1 MNFESTLSN
10 DEIIR
15 SPDTSYVPDD
25 TGDSGSDSISG
36 DNVPAAPPISSIDVN
51 DGKTTVVI
59 VQQPAADTGEDRTDN
74 TTADGVEE
82 QPAADVQLTTTVDEQ
97 VEDVTGLPG
106 VVKSVFG
113 EYRPRTQ
120 TITETRADGTVLTSV
135 ECVPGLAGLD
145 WYWLSGVFMFG
156 LILWS
161 FFRFLGGVL
170 KS

>member
-10 DEIIR
+10 ADDIVR
-15 SPDTSYVPDD
+15 SPDTSYIPDD
-25 TGDSGSDSISG
+25 TDTGDD
-36 DNVPAAPPISSIDVN
+36 AAPTPPISSIDVD

-59 VQQPAADTGEDRTDN
+59 VQQPAADTSEDKTD
-74 TTADGVEE
+74 D
-82 QPAADVQLTTTVDEQ
+82 AADVQLTTTVDEQ

-120 TITETRADGTVLTSV
+120 TITETRADGTILTSV

-145 WYWLSGVFMFG
+145 WYWISGVFMFG
-156 LILWS
+156 LVLWS

>member
-10 DEIIR
+10 ADDIVR
-15 SPDTSYVPDD
+15 SPDTSYIPDD
-25 TGDSGSDSISG
+25 TDTGDD
-36 DNVPAAPPISSIDVN
+36 AATTPPISSIDVD

-59 VQQPAADTGEDRTDN
+59 VQQPATTDADKTDDEATDGEGDQT
-74 TTADGVEE
+74 
-82 QPAADVQLTTTVDEQ
+82 AADVQLTTTVDDH

-113 EYRPRTQ
+113 EYHPRTQ
-120 TITETRADGTVLTSV
+120 TITETRSDGTVLTSV

-156 LILWS
+156 LVLWS

>member
-10 DEIIR
+10 ADDIVR
-15 SPDTSYVPDD
+15 SPDTSYIPDD
-25 TGDSGSDSISG
+25 TDTGDDA
-36 DNVPAAPPISSIDVN
+36 VTTPPISSIDVD

-59 VQQPAADTGEDRTDN
+59 VQQPAASEDKTDDATTDGEGDQT
-74 TTADGVEE
+74 
-82 QPAADVQLTTTVDEQ
+82 AADVQLTSTVDAHE
-97 VEDVTGLPG
+97 EDTTGLPG

-113 EYRPRTQ
+113 EYHPRTQ
-120 TITETRADGTVLTSV
+120 TITETRSDGTVLTSV

-156 LILWS
+156 LVLWS

>member
-10 DEIIR
+10 ADDIVR
-15 SPDTSYVPDD
+15 SPDTSYIPDD
-25 TGDSGSDSISG
+25 TDAGDTTT
-36 DNVPAAPPISSIDVN
+36 PTPPISSIDVD

-59 VQQPAADTGEDRTDN
+59 VQ
-74 TTADGVEE
+74 

-156 LILWS
+156 LVLWS

>member
-10 DEIIR
+10 PDDIVR
-15 SPDTSYVPDD
+15 SPDTSYIPDD
-25 TGDSGSDSISG
+25 TDTGDDAT
-36 DNVPAAPPISSIDVN
+36 PTPPISSIDVD

-59 VQQPAADTGEDRTDN
+59 VQQPAASEEKTDDAATDGE
-74 TTADGVEE
+74 EE
-82 QPAADVQLTTTVDEQ
+82 QPATDVQLTTAVDAHE
-97 VEDVTGLPG
+97 EDTTGLPG

-113 EYRPRTQ
+113 EYHPRTQ

-156 LILWS
+156 LVLWS

>member
-1 MNFESTLSN
+1 MNLESTLSN
-10 DEIIR
+10 ADDIVR
-15 SPDTSYVPDD
+15 SPDTSYIPDD
-25 TGDSGSDSISG
+25 TDTGDD
-36 DNVPAAPPISSIDVN
+36 AATTPPISSIDVD

-59 VQQPAADTGEDRTDN
+59 VQQPAASTEEEKTDD
-74 TTADGVEE
+74 TTADGEEE
-82 QPAADVQLTTTVDEQ
+82 QTAADVQLTTNIDEH

-113 EYRPRTQ
+113 EYHPRTQ

-145 WYWLSGVFMFG
+145 WYWISGVFMFG

>member
-1 MNFESTLSN
+1 MNFESTLPN
-10 DEIIR
+10 ADDIVR
-15 SPDTSYVPDD
+15 SPDTSYIPDD
-25 TGDSGSDSISG
+25 TETGGDAT
-36 DNVPAAPPISSIDVN
+36 PTPPISSIDVD

-59 VQQPAADTGEDRTDN
+59 VQQPAANEEKPDETATDGE
-74 TTADGVEE
+74 EE
-82 QPAADVQLTTTVDEQ
+82 QPTADVQLTTTVDAHE
-97 VEDVTGLPG
+97 EDTTGLPG

-113 EYRPRTQ
+113 EYHPRTQ

-135 ECVPGLAGLD
+135 ECVPGLAGPD
-145 WYWLSGVFMFG
+145 WYWISGVFMFG

>member
-1 MNFESTLSN
+1 M
-10 DEIIR
+10 
-15 SPDTSYVPDD
+15 
-25 TGDSGSDSISG
+25 
-36 DNVPAAPPISSIDVN
+36 
-51 DGKTTVVI
+51 
-59 VQQPAADTGEDRTDN
+59 
-74 TTADGVEE
+74 
-82 QPAADVQLTTTVDEQ
+82 QLTTTVDEQ

>member
-10 DEIIR
+10 GDDLVK
-15 SPDTSYVPDD
+15 SPDTSTIPDTDLTD
-25 TGDSGSDSISG
+25 TDLTDTT
-36 DNVPAAPPISSIDVN
+36 PITSVDAD
-51 DGKTTVVI
+51 DGKTTVI
-59 VQQPAADTGEDRTDN
+59 VVQAPAAESS
-74 TTADGVEE
+74 EE
-82 QPAADVQLTTTVDEQ
+82 QSVDAAAEGEEVSAAGALLTTSVDPHT
-97 VEDVTGLPG
+97 EDSTGLPG

-113 EYRPRTQ
+113 EYHPRTQ
-120 TITETRADGTVLTSV
+120 TVTETLADGTVLTST

-145 WYWLSGVFMFG
+145 WYWISGVFMFG

>member
-10 DEIIR
+10 ADDIVR
-15 SPDTSYVPDD
+15 SPDTSYIPDD
-25 TGDSGSDSISG
+25 TDTGDDA
-36 DNVPAAPPISSIDVN
+36 VTTPPISSIDVD

-59 VQQPAADTGEDRTDN
+59 VQQPAADTSEDKTDDAATDGEDDQT
-74 TTADGVEE
+74 
-82 QPAADVQLTTTVDEQ
+82 AADVQLTTTVDAHE
-97 VEDVTGLPG
+97 EDTTGLPG

-113 EYRPRTQ
+113 EYHPRTQ
-120 TITETRADGTVLTSV
+120 TITETRSDGTVLTSV

-156 LILWS
+156 LVLWS

>member
-10 DEIIR
+10 AGDIVR
-15 SPDTSYVPDD
+15 SPDTSYIPADTD
-25 TGDSGSDSISG
+25 TGEDSTPT
-36 DNVPAAPPISSIDVN
+36 VPPISSVDVD

-59 VQQPAADTGEDRTDN
+59 VQQPAANEEKADDTAADGEDDQT
-74 TTADGVEE
+74 
-82 QPAADVQLTTTVDEQ
+82 AADVQLTTTVDAHE
-97 VEDVTGLPG
+97 EDATGLPG

-113 EYRPRTQ
+113 EYHPRTQ
-120 TITETRADGTVLTSV
+120 TITETRTDGTVLTSV

-145 WYWLSGVFMFG
+145 WYWISGVFMFG

>member
-10 DEIIR
+10 PDDIVR
-15 SPDTSYVPDD
+15 SPDTSYIPDD
-25 TGDSGSDSISG
+25 TDTGDD
-36 DNVPAAPPISSIDVN
+36 AATTPPISSIDVD

-59 VQQPAADTGEDRTDN
+59 VQQPAASEDKTDDAATDGE
-74 TTADGVEE
+74 EE

-156 LILWS
+156 LVLWS

>member
-10 DEIIR
+10 ADDIVR
-15 SPDTSYVPDD
+15 SPDTSYIPDD
-25 TGDSGSDSISG
+25 TDTT
-36 DNVPAAPPISSIDVN
+36 PPISSIDVD

-59 VQQPAADTGEDRTDN
+59 VQQPAADTGEDKADDAA
-74 TTADGVEE
+74 ADGED
-82 QPAADVQLTTTVDEQ
+82 QTAADVQLTTTVDAHE
-97 VEDVTGLPG
+97 EDSTGLPG

-113 EYRPRTQ
+113 EYHPRTQ
-120 TITETRADGTVLTSV
+120 TITETRSDGTVLTSV

-156 LILWS
+156 LVLWS

>member
-10 DEIIR
+10 ADDIVR
-15 SPDTSYVPDD
+15 SPDTSYIPDD
-25 TGDSGSDSISG
+25 TDAGDTATSTLP
-36 DNVPAAPPISSIDVN
+36 VSSIDVD

-59 VQQPAADTGEDRTDN
+59 VQQSAADTGEDKLDDAA
-74 TTADGVEE
+74 ADGEVE
-82 QPAADVQLTTTVDEQ
+82 QAAADVQLTTTVDEQ

-113 EYRPRTQ
+113 EYHPRTQ

-156 LILWS
+156 LVLWS

>member
-1 MNFESTLSN
+1 MVRN
-10 DEIIR
+10 
-15 SPDTSYVPDD
+15 
-25 TGDSGSDSISG
+25 
-36 DNVPAAPPISSIDVN
+36 
-51 DGKTTVVI
+51 
-59 VQQPAADTGEDRTDN
+59 TGEDKLDDAA
-74 TTADGVEE
+74 ADGEVE
-82 QPAADVQLTTTVDEQ
+82 QAAADVQLTTTVDEQ

-113 EYRPRTQ
+113 EYRPRTR

-156 LILWS
+156 LVLWS

>member
-10 DEIIR
+10 ADDIVR
-15 SPDTSYVPDD
+15 SPDTSYIPDD
-25 TGDSGSDSISG
+25 TDTGDDAT
-36 DNVPAAPPISSIDVN
+36 PTPPISSIDVD

-59 VQQPAADTGEDRTDN
+59 VQQPTADTGEDKTDDAA
-74 TTADGVEE
+74 TDGETE
-82 QPAADVQLTTTVDEQ
+82 QPTADVQLTTTVDAHE
-97 VEDVTGLPG
+97 EDTTGLPG

-113 EYRPRTQ
+113 EYHPRTQ

-156 LILWS
+156 LVLWS

>member
-10 DEIIR
+10 ADDIVR
-15 SPDTSYVPDD
+15 SPDTSYIPDD
-25 TGDSGSDSISG
+25 TDTT
-36 DNVPAAPPISSIDVN
+36 PPISSIDVD

-59 VQQPAADTGEDRTDN
+59 VQQPAASEDKTDDAATDGEDAQT
-74 TTADGVEE
+74 
-82 QPAADVQLTTTVDEQ
+82 AADVQLTTTVDEQ

-113 EYRPRTQ
+113 EYHPRTQ
-120 TITETRADGTVLTSV
+120 TITETRSDGTVLTSV

-145 WYWLSGVFMFG
+145 WYWISGVFMFG
-156 LILWS
+156 LVLWS

>member
-10 DEIIR
+10 ADDIVR
-15 SPDTSYVPDD
+15 SPDTSYIPDDID
-25 TGDSGSDSISG
+25 TGDTAT
-36 DNVPAAPPISSIDVN
+36 PTPPISSIDVD

-59 VQQPAADTGEDRTDN
+59 VQQPAADTGEDKADDTATDGE
-74 TTADGVEE
+74 DE
-82 QPAADVQLTTTVDEQ
+82 QPAADVQLTTTVDAHE
-97 VEDVTGLPG
+97 EDTTGLPG

-113 EYRPRTQ
+113 EYHPRTQ

-156 LILWS
+156 LVLWS

>member
-10 DEIIR
+10 ADNIVR
-15 SPDTSYVPDD
+15 SPDTSYIPDD
-25 TGDSGSDSISG
+25 TDAGEDSTPT
-36 DNVPAAPPISSIDVN
+36 VPPISSVDVD

-59 VQQPAADTGEDRTDN
+59 VQQPAANEEKTDDTA
-74 TTADGVEE
+74 ADGEE
-82 QPAADVQLTTTVDEQ
+82 DQAAADVQLTTNIDDH
-97 VEDVTGLPG
+97 VEDATGLPG

-113 EYRPRTQ
+113 EYHPRTQ

-145 WYWLSGVFMFG
+145 WYWISGVFMFG

>member
-10 DEIIR
+10 ADNIVR
-15 SPDTSYVPDD
+15 SPDTSYIPDD
-25 TGDSGSDSISG
+25 TDTDTGDT
-36 DNVPAAPPISSIDVN
+36 PATPPIASVDVD

-59 VQQPAADTGEDRTDN
+59 VQQPAAAADAEKTDDVATDGE
-74 TTADGVEE
+74 GE
-82 QPAADVQLTTTVDEQ
+82 QTAADVQLTTTVDDH

-113 EYRPRTQ
+113 EYHPRTQ
-120 TITETRADGTVLTSV
+120 TITETRSDGTVLTSV
-135 ECVPGLAGLD
+135 ECVSGLAGLD

>member
-36 DNVPAAPPISSIDVN
+36 DNVPAAPPISSIDVD

-59 VQQPAADTGEDRTDN
+59 VQQPATDTGEDKTDDAA
-74 TTADGVEE
+74 TDGEDD
-82 QPAADVQLTTTVDEQ
+82 QTAADVQLTTTVDEQ

-113 EYRPRTQ
+113 EYHPRTQ
-120 TITETRADGTVLTSV
+120 TITETRSDGTVLTSV

-156 LILWS
+156 LVLWS

>member
-10 DEIIR
+10 ADDIVR
-15 SPDTSYVPDD
+15 SPDTSYIPDD
-25 TGDSGSDSISG
+25 TDTGDDAT
-36 DNVPAAPPISSIDVN
+36 PTPPISSIDVD

-59 VQQPAADTGEDRTDN
+59 VQAPAASEDKADDTAEDGEDDQT
-74 TTADGVEE
+74 
-82 QPAADVQLTTTVDEQ
+82 AADVQLTTTVDEQ

-113 EYRPRTQ
+113 EYHPRTQ
-120 TITETRADGTVLTSV
+120 TITETRSDGTVLTSV

-145 WYWLSGVFMFG
+145 WYWISGVFMFG
-156 LILWS
+156 LVLWS